1 MGAGQAS
8 KLFLFLVCNALMGH
22 LVFRNSLVK
31 SFVLGFLQLIS
42 VYLGELSVQTLFM
55 LFYKPGPAKL
65 LSIPVLFVGAIILSK
80 IISILCCIAFKK
92 IFGDLEYPY
101 SWKLS
106 CCLLFPLTLIL
117 WIMAKLQE
125 LIFSANSS
133 PHLLEAAL
141 LSLGLLIA
149 MVCLLYI
156 YQYYFRIKEL
166 QLSKNISESQM
177 LSTLRFY
184 EERLLYETNNRRI
197 YHDIQAHINTLEN
210 MKPSK
215 DRTTYSRELL
225 EQLYH
230 MNFPFSTGVE
240 TIDVVL
246 NEKQIACKKEGVN
259 ILCIGDFAPLNIL
272 KPMELVTL
280 FHNAIDNA
288 LQEYRQYDYPEK
300 LIEIQTWSFHNFIH
314 LRFMNYYVEHDTVAE
329 DENSDVVR

>member
-1 MGAGQAS
+1 MLNSCIDILATLSEIFMLFILLRNERMNSKKCLFFSGFLYFCLIRGITVLGAGQAS

-80 IISILCCIAFKK
+80 IISIVCCITFKK

-246 NEKQIACKKEGVN
+246 NEKQIACKKEGGKYPMHWR
-259 ILCIGDFAPLNIL
+259 LCPS
-272 KPMELVTL
+272 
-280 FHNAIDNA
+280 
-288 LQEYRQYDYPEK
+288 EYFKADG
-300 LIEIQTWSFHNFIH
+300 TGNSFP
-314 LRFMNYYVEHDTVAE
+314 
-329 DENSDVVR
+329 